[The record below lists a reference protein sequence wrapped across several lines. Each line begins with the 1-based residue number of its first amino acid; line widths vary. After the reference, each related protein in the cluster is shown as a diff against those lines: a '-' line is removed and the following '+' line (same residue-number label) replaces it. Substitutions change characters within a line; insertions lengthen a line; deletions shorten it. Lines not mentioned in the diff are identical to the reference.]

1 MGAERPIAA
10 PMQERLATGVRG
22 SGIWPRSLKTVRA
35 LSFPGGGYRFFPVVH
50 FVRSKPKWG
59 ELPRW
64 QGAAISGAEQPMATR
79 SECTVNKIAY
89 RVRYDREW
97 TEKTPGSAQ
106 QPAHVQH
113 GI

>member
-1 MGAERPIAA
+1 MILLETGRAKLTETEIKQRMRESCFGLNFSAPRNMGAERPIAA

-35 LSFPGGGYRFFPVVH
+35 LSFPGGYRFFPVVH

-64 QGAAISGAEQPMATR
+64 QGAAISGAE
-79 SECTVNKIAY
+79 
-89 RVRYDREW
+89 
-97 TEKTPGSAQ
+97 
-106 QPAHVQH
+106 
-113 GI
+113 